1 MCHNAEF
8 HEISC
13 GHIVISWFC
22 LTGGHL
28 GFLKLDFL
36 TYGAVKS
43 PILYRPAK
51 FRKSNQW
58 EDIAVFRFFQYGGCL
73 PSRIWLMHIWTTH
86 DEYLVVFIAV
96 QNLVGI
102 VAVVIIGKL
111 YILHL
116 WLENA
121 YLCPQK
127 IEVWVISSPKW
138 GLSVSFEPSSMK
150 ICRCVWPV
158 PKKCINK
165 WNK

>member
-102 VAVVIIGKL
+102 VAVVIIGKFN
-111 YILHL
+111 ILHL

-121 YLCPQK
+121 YLCPKKLRFGWFRPLNGDSQCRLSHQAWK
-127 IEVWVISSPKW
+127 SVDVFDLFPK
-138 GLSVSFEPSSMK
+138 SV
-150 ICRCVWPV
+150 
-158 PKKCINK
+158 
-165 WNK
+165 

>member
-102 VAVVIIGKL
+102 VAVVIIGKFN
-111 YILHL
+111 ILHL

-121 YLCPQK
+121 NLCPQK
-127 IEVWVISSPKW
+127 LRFGWFHPLNGDCQCRLSHQAWKSVDVFDLYPK
-138 GLSVSFEPSSMK
+138 SV
-150 ICRCVWPV
+150 
-158 PKKCINK
+158 
-165 WNK
+165 